1 MRFNVKLRT
10 VPVEIRASRGK
21 AQWSAMFVPRL
32 YGQGLESQWQ
42 TVEHTYVVIT
52 RSALPLVADKNTNHV
67 ENENDPH
74 LQSLNVRSHG
84 RVI

>member
-1 MRFNVKLRT
+1 MSPIT
-10 VPVEIRASRGK
+10 T
-21 AQWSAMFVPRL
+21 Q
-32 YGQGLESQWQ
+32 
-42 TVEHTYVVIT
+42 HTYVVIT